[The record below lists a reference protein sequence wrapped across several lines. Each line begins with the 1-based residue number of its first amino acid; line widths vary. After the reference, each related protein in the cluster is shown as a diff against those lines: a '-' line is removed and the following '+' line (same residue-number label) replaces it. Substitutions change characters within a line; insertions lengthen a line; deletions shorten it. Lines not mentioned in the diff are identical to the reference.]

1 VERANDGGN
10 GTALPW
16 ATVFD
21 PAANVRALSSIQAD
35 GLRAASELVDRFI
48 RIAAKGLNGNGSET
62 PPAAAAHVGDPD
74 ADLFGASGLEPLV
87 TSWWSMVDRFLQNSV
102 PHGAHGGQP
111 TSASLDLASVTAT
124 GEVRLEAAA
133 PGGATTEVWL
143 HNGGPADLGEV
154 RLRCGDLLA
163 HDGATIPAR
172 QLRFDPDVVSLPPRS
187 SRGVD
192 VDVDVGEHVAPGG
205 YRGLLLANGYPDLW
219 VPIHLV
225 VHPRSS

>member
-1 VERANDGGN
+1 VERAKDGGN

-21 PAANVRALSSIQAD
+21 PAANVRALSAIQAD

-48 RIAAKGLNGNGSET
+48 RIAANGLNGNGSEASPT
-62 PPAAAAHVGDPD
+62 AEDRAGDRD
-74 ADLFGASGLEPLV
+74 TDLFGASGLEPLV

-111 TSASLDLASVTAT
+111 TSASLDLASGIAT
-124 GEVRLEAAA
+124 GEVRLETAA
-133 PGGATTEVWL
+133 PGSATTEVWL

-163 HDGATIPAR
+163 HDGTTITAR
-172 QLRFDPDVVSLPPRS
+172 HLRFDPDVVVLPARS

-192 VDVDVGEHVAPGG
+192 VDVDVGEHVAPGD
-205 YRGLLLANGYPDLW
+205 YRGLLLAHGYPDLW

-225 VHPRSS
+225 VHPRAS